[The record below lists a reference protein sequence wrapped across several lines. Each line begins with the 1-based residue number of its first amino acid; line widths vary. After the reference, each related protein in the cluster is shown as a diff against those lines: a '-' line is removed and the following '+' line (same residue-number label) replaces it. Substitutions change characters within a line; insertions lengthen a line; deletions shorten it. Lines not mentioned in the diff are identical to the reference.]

1 MYWIMDC
8 DEPLSPDGEALMEI
22 ENTFQI
28 PGIRSWKLGRR
39 FAVTIPAPITID
51 FQVYRG
57 YQGLPADLYDLGIP
71 LMSEHVAHALMGA
84 GVTTFDFYPAILR
97 NVATGRTYPYYAYNV
112 NMLLAAADMS
122 QSEWACYDNNPM
134 FDVSFT
140 RLVLDESRCH
150 DELAFRLGQNVNAIV
165 VHDRVRDALLGQGI
179 DTLSF
184 IDPDDWVQ
192 L

>member
-8 DEPLSPDGEALMEI
+8 DNPLSPEGEALLEV

-28 PGIRSWKLGRR
+28 PGVHSWKSGRR
-39 FAVTIPAPITID
+39 FTVDIPQPINID

-57 YQGLPADLYDLGIP
+57 YQGPPAEMYDLGIP
-71 LMSEHVAHALMGA
+71 IMSDRVARGLNAA
-84 GVTTFDFYPAILR
+84 GVTALDFYQANLR
-97 NVATGRTYPYYAYNV
+97 NRATGQTYPYFAYNV
-112 NMLLAAADMS
+112 TLLLAAADMG
-122 QSEWACYDNNPM
+122 QSEWHCYDNNLM
-134 FDVSFT
+134 FDVSFY

-150 DELAFRLGQNVNAIV
+150 DELAFRLGQNVNALL
-165 VHDRVRDALLGQGI
+165 VHDRVRKALLALGI